1 MSSKEDLKKV
11 RYLNHPVRKRI
22 IELLGS
28 RGSMSFTE
36 MRNEMNLPV
45 GTLYYHLDVLRG
57 YVLQDEER
65 RYYLSKD
72 GRKLYDMLLSGASSS
87 FKFEPTRTIFI
98 PSGFFPAVERNF
110 VAALSC
116 IISISVVGG
125 LLSYFSGHVLI
136 IEHYGISMF
145 SSLVDVILFPASVIT
160 YMLYTLIVGRVFSGR
175 RLSLSGILS
184 SSIVYAP
191 SLIPLMAAII
201 LLYNMPENIF
211 KIAYLI
217 LTVIAQVASTILGA
231 TYFSSIYGMR
241 FERSLLIQ
249 IIFYIIS
256 TIVFSFLQTLNL
268 VTEI

>member
-1 MSSKEDLKKV
+1 MPSKEDLKKI

-36 MRNEMNLPV
+36 MRSEMNLPV
-45 GTLYYHLDVLRG
+45 GTLYYHLDVLKE

-72 GRKLYDMLLSGASSS
+72 GRKLYDMLTSGASSS
-87 FKFEPTRTIFI
+87 FEPTRTIFI
-98 PSGFFPAVERNF
+98 PSSFFPAVERNF
-110 VAALSC
+110 IAAVSC

-125 LLSYFSGHVLI
+125 ALSYFSGHALI
-136 IEHYGISMF
+136 IEHYGISIF
-145 SSLVDVILFPASVIT
+145 SSLVDVILFPASIIT

-175 RLSLSGILS
+175 RASLSGILT
-184 SSIVYAP
+184 SSIVYTP
-191 SLIPLMAAII
+191 TLIPLAAAII
-201 LLYNMPENIF
+201 LHNMPENIF

-217 LTVIAQVASTILGA
+217 LTVIAQVASTIFGA
-231 TYFSSIYGMR
+231 TYLSSIYGMR

-256 TIVFSFLQTLNL
+256 AIVFSFLQTLNL

>member
-1 MSSKEDLKKV
+1 VPSKEDLKKI

-36 MRNEMNLPV
+36 MRSEMNLPV
-45 GTLYYHLDVLRG
+45 GTLYYHLDVLKG

-72 GRKLYDMLLSGASSS
+72 GRKLYDMLSSGASSS
-87 FKFEPTRTIFI
+87 FEPTRAIFI
-98 PSGFFPAVERNF
+98 PSSFFPAVERNF
-110 VAALSC
+110 IAAVSC

-125 LLSYFSGHVLI
+125 ALSYFSGHALI
-136 IEHYGISMF
+136 IEHYGISIF
-145 SSLVDVILFPASVIT
+145 SSLVDVILFPASIIT
-160 YMLYTLIVGRVFSGR
+160 YMLYTFIVGRVFSGR
-175 RLSLSGILS
+175 RASLSGILT
-184 SSIVYAP
+184 SSIVYTP
-191 SLIPLMAAII
+191 TLIPLAAAII
-201 LLYNMPENIF
+201 LHNMPENIF

-217 LTVIAQVASTILGA
+217 LTVIAQVASTIFGA
-231 TYFSSIYGMR
+231 TYLSSIYGMR

-256 TIVFSFLQTLNL
+256 AIVFSFLQTLNL

>member
-1 MSSKEDLKKV
+1 VPSKEDLKKI

-36 MRNEMNLPV
+36 MRSEMNLPV
-45 GTLYYHLDVLRG
+45 GTLYYHLDVLKG

-72 GRKLYDMLLSGASSS
+72 GRKLYDMLSSGASSS

-110 VAALSC
+110 IAAVSC

-125 LLSYFSGHVLI
+125 ALSYFSGHALI
-136 IEHYGISMF
+136 IEHYGISIF
-145 SSLVDVILFPASVIT
+145 SSLVDVILFPASIIT
-160 YMLYTLIVGRVFSGR
+160 YMLYTFIVGRVFSGR
-175 RLSLSGILS
+175 RVSLSGILT
-184 SSIVYAP
+184 SSIVYTP
-191 SLIPLMAAII
+191 TLIPLAAAII
-201 LLYNMPENIF
+201 LHNMPENIF

-217 LTVIAQVASTILGA
+217 LTVIAQVASTIFGA
-231 TYFSSIYGMR
+231 TYLSSIYGMR